1 MARRGNAPVRIRLAP
16 EADAIQRL
24 NLATV
29 SEPTDRDDVTRRYEV
44 IQALVDP
51 NAPPRQAEF
60 KSIGDSNGDGYRY
73 DKAAPAV

>member
-1 MARRGNAPVRIRLAP
+1 M
-16 EADAIQRL
+16 

-44 IQALVDP
+44 VMALVNP
-51 NAPPRQAEF
+51 NAPPRPAEF
-60 KSIGDSNGDGYRY
+60 KSIGASNGDEPHY